1 MLKGCLIILSLLIEG
16 ALKHHTHDDFK
27 PHRKYYFI
35 WIEIGL
41 GLNEEKNQT
50 IKDCKIMR
58 QNRSKKKSIT
68 WSERFYIYI
77 YIDIPPL
84 KSFNARTYRNY
95 ESDSEV
101 AVK

>member
-1 MLKGCLIILSLLIEG
+1 MKWKVL
-16 ALKHHTHDDFK
+16 
-27 PHRKYYFI
+27 
-35 WIEIGL
+35 
-41 GLNEEKNQT
+41 
-50 IKDCKIMR
+50 
-58 QNRSKKKSIT
+58 
-68 WSERFYIYI
+68 YIYI